1 MARFFLALVALAA
14 LLYGS
19 PSPVPSE
26 EVAPARAATRPKP
39 IGAPGEWRLVWRD
52 EFRGDRLNL
61 RKWRPNW
68 LAGNDRAVTKPIND
82 LEVAAYDPRQV
93 SVGNG
98 ALRLRAVKRTVTAND
113 GRTYRYVSGMV
124 ESFHD
129 YQFTHGYAEARIFL
143 PASSDP
149 TLAPVGSAGPNWPA
163 FWLNGEN
170 HPEDGEIDVMEVLSD
185 NDVAWHYHWA
195 GGSNAGYPS
204 AWQGKM
210 PGGGGWHT
218 FGVDWRP
225 RSLTFYYDGQQVGRQ
240 TEGVTSV
247 PHYLILNLALS
258 EPPYIKVPQT
268 VRVAYVRV
276 WKRA

>member
-1 MARFFLALVALAA
+1 MAQFVLAFVALGA
-14 LLYGS
+14 LLY
-19 PSPVPSE
+19 PSPVPGPTV
-26 EVAPARAATRPKP
+26 EVAPARAVTRPRP
-39 IGAPGEWRLVWRD
+39 VDVRGEWRLVWRD

-68 LAGNDRAVTKPIND
+68 LGGNDRAVTKPIND

-93 SVGNG
+93 SVDNG
-98 ALRLRAVKRTVTAND
+98 VLRLRAVKRTVMAND

-129 YQFTHGYAEARIFL
+129 FQFTHGFAEARIFL
-143 PASSDP
+143 PASTDP
-149 TLAPVGSAGPNWPA
+149 SLAPVGSAGPNWPA

-170 HPEDGEIDVMEVLSD
+170 HPEDGEIDVMEVLSE

-195 GGSNAGYPS
+195 SGSNSGYPS

-218 FGVDWRP
+218 FGVAWNA
-225 RSLTFYYDGQQVGRQ
+225 RSLTFYYDGVRVGRH

-268 VRVAYVRV
+268 VRVGYVRV

>member
-1 MARFFLALVALAA
+1 MAHFVLALVALAA
-14 LLYGS
+14 FLL
-19 PSPVPSE
+19 PSPIPGPAAEVVPALA
-26 EVAPARAATRPKP
+26 VTRPKP
-39 IGAPGEWRLVWRD
+39 VGVPGEWRLVWRD
-52 EFRGDRLNL
+52 EFRGERLNL

-68 LAGNDRAVTKPIND
+68 LGANDRVVTKPIND

-98 ALRLRAVKRTVTAND
+98 VLRLRAAKRTVTAND

-129 YQFTHGYAEARIFL
+129 FRFTHGFAEARIL
-143 PASSDP
+143 LRANADRS
-149 TLAPVGSAGPNWPA
+149 LAPVGSAGPNWPA
-163 FWLNGEN
+163 FWLNGKN

-195 GGSNAGYPS
+195 RGSNGGYPS
-204 AWQGKM
+204 AWRGRM

-218 FGVDWRP
+218 FGVRWNA
-225 RSLTFYYDGQQVGRQ
+225 RSLTFYYDGIRVGRHAR
-240 TEGVTSV
+240 GVTSV

-268 VRVAYVRV
+268 VRVGYVRV

>member
-1 MARFFLALVALAA
+1 MARFVLAFIALPA

-19 PSPVPSE
+19 PVPGCTV
-26 EVAPARAATRPKP
+26 EVGPAGAVTRPKP
-39 IGAPGEWRLVWRD
+39 VGVPGEWRLVWRD

-68 LAGNDRAVTKPIND
+68 LAGNDQAVTKPINH

-98 ALRLRAVKRTVTAND
+98 VLRLRAAKRTVTAND

-129 YQFTHGYAEARIFL
+129 FRFTHGFAEARIFL
-143 PASSDP
+143 PANMDP
-149 TLAPVGSAGPNWPA
+149 SLAPVGSAGPNWTA

-170 HPEDGEIDVMEVLSD
+170 HPEDGEIDVMEVLSG

-195 GGSNAGYPS
+195 GGSNGGYPS
-204 AWQGKM
+204 AWYGTM
-210 PGGGGWHT
+210 PGGGSWHT
-218 FGVDWRP
+218 FGVAWNA
-225 RSLTFYYDGQQVGRQ
+225 RSLTFYYDGKRVGRH

>member
-1 MARFFLALVALAA
+1 MARFLLVLAA
-14 LLYGS
+14 LGTVLYATA
-19 PSPVPSE
+19 VPPH
-26 EVAPARAATRPKP
+26 VAPARATTRPDP
-39 IGAPGEWRLVWRD
+39 VGVAGDWRLVWRD

-68 LAGNDRAVTKPIND
+68 LAGDDRTVTKPIND
-82 LEVAAYDPRQV
+82 LEVAAYAPRQV

-98 ALRLRAVKRTVTAND
+98 VLRLRAEKRTVTAND

-129 YQFTHGYAEARIFL
+129 YQFTHGYAEARIYL
-143 PASSDP
+143 PANKDRS
-149 TLAPVGSAGPNWPA
+149 LAPVGSAGPNWPA

-170 HPEDGEIDVMEVLSD
+170 HPEDGEIDVMEVLSG
-185 NDVAWHYHWA
+185 NDVAWHYHWS
-195 GGSNAGYPS
+195 GGSAGEYPE
-204 AWQGKM
+204 AWQDAM

-225 RSLTFYYDGQQVGRQ
+225 RSLTFYYDGKQVGRQ
-240 TEGVTSV
+240 TAGVTSA

-268 VRVAYVRV
+268 LRVGYVRV